1 MNMAEKTFN
10 FEADTG
16 KILNIVINSLYSQS
30 EIFLR
35 ELVSNASDA
44 INKRKFEV
52 IGGGASADAFDGE
65 IIIHAQKKDR
75 ILTISDNGVGLSADD
90 MVATLGTIASSGTR
104 AFMDQA
110 RAVGNK
116 TEKDDVTAQLIGQ
129 FGVGFY
135 SAFMVA
141 ERIEVVSKRHGAE
154 VANRW
159 TSDGQS
165 GFTIDEATRAET
177 GTDIILH
184 LRKDAKDYLERE
196 RIAHLV
202 KKYSDYIA
210 QPIKWLPETGE
221 AEQLNSAVALWT
233 KPSKDISE
241 DDYKSFYFAVASAYD
256 APFATLHNKTEGT
269 VEFTNL
275 LFVPSVAP
283 FDLYDP
289 ERRSRLQLYVSRV
302 FITDN
307 YEGLLPKWLRFMRGV
322 IDTPDVDL
330 NVSREML
337 QQNPT
342 VQRINKALV
351 KRVIGEFKKAIDKRR
366 EDYDALWGAL
376 GRVIKEGLYE
386 DADNREKILEI
397 CLFHS
402 TKTGKLVTLKEYV
415 ETFAKG
421 QEVIYYLSAEN
432 AELAAR
438 SPHLEAFEA
447 RGIDVL
453 LLTDPIDD
461 FWLSHVTEFDGK
473 AFQSITRGEIDVSN
487 VGTPKEGEDEVAEA
501 VLSDSFVGQI
511 KTALDDSVADV
522 RSSANMQTSL
532 ARLVADKDGMDP
544 QMEQMMRLHNPD
556 FKGLPKVL
564 EVNAKHP
571 LIKAIDAKIE
581 TGDFDGSESFA
592 RLIFDSALVA
602 EGKPIADPRAF
613 TERLVDVMERALKK

>member
-1 MNMAEKTFN
+1 MAEKTFN

-35 ELVSNASDA
+35 ELISNASDA

-52 IGGGASADAFDGE
+52 AGGGAAADTFDGA
-65 IIIHAQKKDR
+65 IDIAVDKKAR
-75 ILTISDNGVGLSADD
+75 TVKISDNGIGLSADE
-90 MVATLGTIASSGTR
+90 MVSTLGTIASSGTR
-104 AFMDQA
+104 AFIDQA
-110 RAVGNK
+110 EQAQDKKAKAN
-116 TEKDDVTAQLIGQ
+116 DDVTAQLIGQ

-141 ERIEVVSKRHGAE
+141 DKIEVLSRRHGSDH
-154 VANRW
+154 ANLW
-159 TSDGQS
+159 VSDGQS
-165 GFTIDEATRAET
+165 GFSISDAVRDDI
-177 GTDIILH
+177 GTDITLH
-184 LRKDAKDYLERE
+184 LRKEAKEYLDQE
-196 RIAHLV
+196 RIQHLV

-210 QPIKWLPETGE
+210 QPVSWMGAKGE
-221 AEQLNSAVALWT
+221 REQLNSSTALWT
-233 KPSKDISE
+233 KPAKDVSDE
-241 DDYKSFYFAVASAYD
+241 DYNSFYFSVAAAYD
-256 APFATLHNKTEGT
+256 TPFATLHNRTEGT

-275 LFVPSVAP
+275 LFIPSVAP
-283 FDLYDP
+283 FDLFDP
-289 ERRSRLQLYVSRV
+289 ERRSHLHLYVNRV

-351 KRVIGEFKKAIDKRR
+351 KRVLGEFKKALDKRR
-366 EDYDALWGAL
+366 DDYASLWNAL

-386 DADNREKILEI
+386 DQANRDKILEI
-397 CLFHS
+397 ALFQS
-402 TKTGKLVTLKEYV
+402 TKDDKLITLQDYIDN
-415 ETFAKG
+415 FANG
-421 QEVIYYLSAEN
+421 QDVIYYLSAEN
-432 AELAAR
+432 ADLARR

-461 FWLSHVTEFDGK
+461 FWLSQVSEFAGK
-473 AFQSITRGEIDVSN
+473 SFQSITRGEIDISN
-487 VGTPKEGEDEVAEA
+487 VGTPKDDTADTAEP
-501 VLSDSFVGQI
+501 VLSAGFVGQI
-511 KTALDDSVADV
+511 KLALGDDVADV
-522 RSSANMQTSL
+522 RSSANLQTSL

-544 QMEQMMRLHNPD
+544 QMEQMMRMHNPD
-556 FKGLPKVL
+556 FKGVPKIL

-571 LIKAIDAKIE
+571 LIKSIDSKIDA
-581 TGDFDGSESFA
+581 GNFDGADHFA
-592 RLIFDSALVA
+592 KLIFDSALVA
-602 EGKPIADPRAF
+602 EGKTIADPRAF
-613 TERLVDVMERALKK
+613 TERLVSVMQRALSS

>member
-1 MNMAEKTFN
+1 MAEKTFN

-110 RAVGNK
+110 RAAGNK
-116 TEKDDVTAQLIGQ
+116 TDKDDVTAQLIGQ

-289 ERRSRLQLYVSRV
+289 ERRSRLQLYVNRV

>member
-110 RAVGNK
+110 RAAGNK
-116 TEKDDVTAQLIGQ
+116 TDKDDVTAQLIGQ

-289 ERRSRLQLYVSRV
+289 ERRSRLQLYVNRV